1 MAVGS
6 RCSIVMWKVAWRC
19 VRVPYVTSLPN
30 SWFAVVGSTQMTG
43 QMGRFFTVMGK
54 HSEEF

>member
-6 RCSIVMWKVAWRC
+6 RCFIVMWKVAWRC
-19 VRVPYVTSLPN
+19 VRVPYVTSL
-30 SWFAVVGSTQMTG
+30 SWFTVVGSTQMTG
-43 QMGRFFTVMGK
+43 QMGKFFTLMEE